1 MMKRNFKMYW
11 FLFVVLATTGCQST
25 TIDSI
30 VDNTT
35 NSWEAAKKR
44 NAEKKA
50 KWYYNNKPLMAAK
63 FRNGKSFNVNGKVDT
78 IDGFRDFKWHKQ
90 LSNDMSFIR
99 QDGLLSYYSYTG
111 KLEHKIGGA
120 KLSDIEFVYFDNRL
134 HSVVLLTD
142 NDTDGQALLS
152 ALDVTF
158 GVGIGPDSSSSKPW
172 NAQYTLYTSPFY
184 VHSNLFHYN
193 KNYGWAEY
201 DCGVQDSDPC
211 KVTLYSKVEEYKH
224 QEKFSSQASDAVADF

>member
-1 MMKRNFKMYW
+1 MQLNFKISI
-11 FLFVVLATTGCQST
+11 LLLSVLATSGCQST
-25 TIDSI
+25 SI
-30 VDNTT
+30 NSMVESTKS
-35 NSWEAAKKR
+35 SWEEAKKR

-63 FRNGKSFNVNGKVDT
+63 FRNGKLFNVNGKVDT
-78 IDGFRDFKWHKQ
+78 IDGFRDFKWHIPPSK
-90 LSNDMSFIR
+90 DMSFIR
-99 QDGLLSYYSYTG
+99 KDGLLSYYSYNG
-111 KLEHKIGGA
+111 QLEHKIGGA
-120 KLSDIEFVYFDNRL
+120 KLSNIEFVYFDNRL
-134 HSVVLLTD
+134 HSVVLLTN

-201 DCGVQDSDPC
+201 DCGIEDSDPC
-211 KVTLYSKVEEYKH
+211 KVTLYSKIEEYKH
-224 QEKFSSQASDAVADF
+224 QEKFISQASDAAADF